1 MDGHIDGLAVHG
13 QVLLVGSGVA
23 PGDRL
28 VGHTATLVAGRLA
41 GRQRTGLARGAVDLG
56 GGSRRQPLAG
66 SSEPPADG
74 HQSVPDEGCS
84 TVE

>member
-13 QVLLVGSGVA
+13 HPLLVGSGVA
-23 PGDRL
+23 AGNRL

-56 GGSRRQPLAG
+56 DNLLAS

-74 HQSVPDEGCS
+74 RGSVPDEGCS
-84 TVE
+84 TVR